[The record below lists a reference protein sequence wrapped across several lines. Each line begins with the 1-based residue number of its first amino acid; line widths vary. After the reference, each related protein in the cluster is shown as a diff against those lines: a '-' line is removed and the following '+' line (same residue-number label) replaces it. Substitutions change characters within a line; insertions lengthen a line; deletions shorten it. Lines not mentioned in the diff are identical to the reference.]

1 MAKAEVLIT
10 FAREVG
16 CVIDEIQRQKRVRI
30 GESTYMTSGRIKFNV
45 TLAGSLV
52 YYFDT

>member
-30 GESTYMTSGRIKFNV
+30 GESTYMTASRTKVNGF
-45 TLAGSLV
+45 
-52 YYFDT
+52 